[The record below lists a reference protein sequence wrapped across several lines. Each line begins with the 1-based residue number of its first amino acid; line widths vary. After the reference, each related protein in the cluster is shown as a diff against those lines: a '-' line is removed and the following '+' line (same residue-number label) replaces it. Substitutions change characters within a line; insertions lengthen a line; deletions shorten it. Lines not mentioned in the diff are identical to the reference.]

1 MKCVKCGAEISN
13 DAKFCTSCGEPV
25 EVAKAVE
32 EVKEE
37 AAEQVSE
44 VKEEV
49 TEQLS
54 EVKEEAAEKVAEVKE
69 EAAEKVAE
77 VKEEAAEKVAEVK
90 EEVAEKV
97 AEVKEEAAE
106 KVAEIK
112 EEVAEKAAEVKE
124 TLSDATEAIQ
134 EKTKKVSKTA
144 WIVLAAVAVVLLLVL
159 CNFSVVANTVS
170 KLVMS
175 PEKYYAHVEKKEMKQ
190 LVADL
195 ASAYDNTIM
204 SHSDVTNQSMTY
216 NMQLELSET
225 AYKMLESALNIED
238 GKSLSKM
245 GIDVMASVKGD
256 SISAEVAAK
265 LGKSQLISANMVAD
279 LEKGEAYGQI
289 PELTDKYIGVNFSE
303 YAEVAKEGMAKSAEM
318 FELLPKKALLEKLL
332 NRYIA
337 IALENVDS
345 VTEKSDKISV
355 GEIEQKCTS
364 IRVRLKAEDAV
375 DILAAVCEEAKDD
388 KELINLV
395 AAFVVSSG
403 YMEEAEAKEA
413 IADAIASVLDNIDS
427 MKENVDEEA
436 EVVMYVWVNNKGEVI
451 GREIK
456 LGDDEF
462 VISYQ
467 MPQKGKKFAFEAVI
481 GEDEEDVIELKGEGK
496 KSDTSLSGEFKL
508 EVEGAKLLE
517 ITVDKMNTKK
527 TMQGLPNG
535 KFTLKLGKSLYSE
548 MGSAAAMFSGYEMDV
563 ELESSKSD
571 ASISIAL
578 MKDDD
583 MFAKISMDTKT
594 GSGKS
599 ASLPKKGILVED
611 EDDIAEWAE
620 SIDVNKFIKKL
631 SKTDLP
637 DEFVEVL
644 EGYSDDLEDM
654 IDDL

>member
-1 MKCVKCGAEISN
+1 MKCKKCGADISN
-13 DAKFCTSCGEPV
+13 EAKFCTGCGEPV
-25 EVAKAVE
+25 ELAKA
-32 EVKEE
+32 
-37 AAEQVSE
+37 AQE

-49 TEQLS
+49 AEKAE

-69 EAAEKVAE
+69 EVAEKAEEVKEEVAEKAEE

-97 AEVKEEAAE
+97 AEVKEEVAE
-106 KVAEIK
+106 KVAEAK
-112 EEVAEKAAEVKE
+112 ESISE
-124 TLSDATEAIQ
+124 ATDAIQ
-134 EKTKKVSKTA
+134 EKAKKLSKKA
-144 WIVLAAVAVVLLLVL
+144 WIVIAAVAVVLLLVL
-159 CNFSVVANTVS
+159 CNLSVVANTMS

-216 NMQLELSET
+216 NMQLELGET
-225 AYKMLESALNIED
+225 AYTMLESALNIED
-238 GKSLSKM
+238 AKSLSKM

-279 LEKGEAYGQI
+279 LEKGEVYGQI
-289 PELTDKYIGVNFSE
+289 PELTDKYIGVDFSD
-303 YAEVAKEGMAKSAEM
+303 YADVAKESVEQGKKM

-337 IALENVDS
+337 IALENVDG

-364 IRVRLKAEDAV
+364 IRVRLKAEDAI
-375 DILAAVCEEAKDD
+375 DILEAVCKEAKDD
-388 KELINLV
+388 DELIDLV

-413 IADAIASVLDNIDS
+413 IADSIASVLDNVDS
-427 MKENVDEEA
+427 VKENVDEEA

-456 LGDDEF
+456 VNDDEF
-462 VISYQ
+462 VVSYQ
-467 MPQKGKKFAFEAVI
+467 MPQKGKNFALEAVI
-481 GEDEEDVIELKGEGK
+481 GEDDDAIELKGEGK
-496 KSDTSLSGEFKL
+496 KSDSSLSGEFEL
-508 EVEGAKLLE
+508 EVEGSKLLE

-527 TMQGLPNG
+527 TRQGLPTG
-535 KFTLKLGKSLYSE
+535 KFTLKPSKSFYSE
-548 MGSAAAMFSGYEMDV
+548 VGMGSAASMISGYEIDV
-563 ELESSKSD
+563 EMESSKSD
-571 ASISIAL
+571 ASISFSL
-578 MKDDD
+578 MNGDD
-583 MFAKISMDTKT
+583 MFAKISMDAKT

-611 EDDIAEWAE
+611 EDDIVEWAE
-620 SIDVNKFIKKL
+620 SIDINKFVKKL

-637 DEFVEVL
+637 DEFIEVL
-644 EGYSDDLEDM
+644 EEYSDELEDM